1 MESFHSYRD
10 FGYVDRHLAPV
21 IVAAPGVPA
30 MPALTADLGRFVSEL
45 NLKDIPEAAQGVA
58 KTGITD
64 CFGVMI
70 AGASDPA
77 IALLDRELASS
88 DSPMQASLI
97 PSLKKRNV
105 EDAALVNGAA
115 AHVLDYDD
123 VTLDGHPSAVLVPAI
138 LAQGEAIGASGAE
151 FLTAYVAGYEIWVE
165 LLVREPVPLHQKGW
179 HPTAV
184 RGAVAAAAACAKL
197 RRLSPQKCQTALAIA
212 ASMAGGLVANF
223 GSLTKCF
230 QVGRAAQSG
239 VIGARLADA
248 GLTASPDALEHQSGF
263 LAAFSPTGKHDL
275 STPFAVENKVWHIVR
290 QGLNLKRYP
299 ICYAT
304 HRAIDAALA
313 LANEHDLKPSDI
325 EQIRVAT
332 GEMQMLMLRNDRPKT
347 AFEAKFSMQFAMASS
362 IVARGVGLSQL
373 TDEFVT
379 RPDVQG
385 LFPKVR
391 IETTKETMNGS
402 AFAPSEAVEIRTARG
417 QVLSS
422 GPVVHA
428 KGSMQRPLSRTELRE
443 KFVDCLGDQF
453 GANVKS
459 GSFEKL
465 MNLERLNGAADLL
478 SL

>member
-1 MESFHSYRD
+1 
-10 FGYVDRHLAPV
+10 
-21 IVAAPGVPA
+21 

-45 NLKDIPEAAQGVA
+45 TLADIPREAQDVA

-70 AGASDPA
+70 AGARDPA
-77 IALLDRELASS
+77 IAMLDRELAGS
-88 DSPMQASLI
+88 DGAMQASLI
-97 PSLKKRNV
+97 PSLRKRNA

-115 AHVLDYDD
+115 AHILDYDD

-138 LAQGEAIGASGAE
+138 VAQGEASGASGAE
-151 FLTAYVAGYEIWVE
+151 LLTAYVAGYEIWVE
-165 LLVREPVPLHQKGW
+165 LLIREPAPLHQKGW

-197 RRLSPQKCQTALAIA
+197 RRLGPQKCQTALAIA

-239 VIGARLADA
+239 VLAARLADA
-248 GLTASPDALEHQSGF
+248 GLTASPDALEHRSGF
-263 LAAFSPTGKHDL
+263 LAAFSPSGECDL
-275 STPFAVENKVWHIVR
+275 ATAFSAADKVWHIVR

-313 LANEHDLKPSDI
+313 LTSEHDLKPADI
-325 EQIRVAT
+325 ERIRVAT
-332 GEMQMLMLRNDRPKT
+332 GEMQMLMLRNERPKT
-347 AFEAKFSMQFAMASS
+347 AFEAKFSMQFAIASS
-362 IVARGVGLSQL
+362 VVARSVGLAQL
-373 TDEFVT
+373 TDEFVA
-379 RPDVQG
+379 RPDVQD
-385 LFPKVR
+385 LFPKVT

-402 AFAPSEAVEIRTARG
+402 AFAPSEAVEITTPGGR
-417 QVLSS
+417 VLSS

-428 KGSMQRPLSRTELRE
+428 KGSMQRPLTRAELQE
-443 KFVDCLGDQF
+443 KFVDCVGDQL
-453 GANVKS
+453 GAKAKS
-459 GSFEKL
+459 SAFDKL
-465 MNLERLNGAADLL
+465 MSLERLNGTADLL
-478 SL
+478 SLQ

>member
-1 MESFHSYRD
+1 
-10 FGYVDRHLAPV
+10 
-21 IVAAPGVPA
+21 
-30 MPALTADLGRFVSEL
+30 MPALTADLGRFASEL
-45 NLKDIPEAAQGVA
+45 DLDDIPGEARGIA

-77 IALLDRELASS
+77 IAMLDRELASS
-88 DSPMQASLI
+88 HGPMQASLI
-97 PSLKKRNV
+97 PSLTRRNMD
-105 EDAALVNGAA
+105 DAALVNGAA
-115 AHVLDYDD
+115 AHILDYDD

-151 FLTAYVAGYEIWVE
+151 LLTAYIAGYEIWVE
-165 LLVREPVPLHQKGW
+165 LLVREPAPLHEKGW

-239 VIGARLADA
+239 VIAAQLADA

-263 LAAFSPTGKHDL
+263 LAAFSPTGERDL
-275 STPFAVENKVWHIVR
+275 STPFASENKVWHIVR

-299 ICYAT
+299 ICYAA

-313 LANEHDLKPSDI
+313 LTSAHDLHAADI
-325 EQIRVAT
+325 DQVRVAT
-332 GEMQMLMLRNDRPKT
+332 GEMQMIMLRNHRPKT
-347 AFEAKFSMQFAMASS
+347 ALEAKFSLQFAMASS
-362 IVARGVGLSQL
+362 VVARSVGLSQL
-373 TDEFVT
+373 TDEFVA

-385 LFPKVR
+385 LFPKVK
-391 IETTKETMNGS
+391 IDTTNETMNGS

-422 GPVVHA
+422 GPVFHA

-443 KFVDCLGDQF
+443 KFVDCLGSQF
-453 GANVKS
+453 SSSAKS
-459 GSFEKL
+459 STFEKL
-465 MNLERLNGAADLL
+465 MNLERLNGATDLL
-478 SL
+478 SLQ